1 MRNEHVK
8 KGVGFQLEQ
17 DPSIRKHV
25 RLEPWRSALAFSFGN
40 VEVQKSRHSS
50 RLVSS
55 LRKSFCSLHT
65 SSPNN
70 FAISFLSAKGTS
82 ILLNFKDFQQHFNV
96 ILTLNYDL
104 IVYSRTKSEKET
116 MTLDLC
122 FSVLR
127 DNFIGKCLH
136 VT

>member
-17 DPSIRKHV
+17 DPFIRKHV

-70 FAISFLSAKGTS
+70 FATS
-82 ILLNFKDFQQHFNV
+82 QFPFRQLKVRQS
-96 ILTLNYDL
+96 Y
-104 IVYSRTKSEKET
+104 
-116 MTLDLC
+116 
-122 FSVLR
+122 
-127 DNFIGKCLH
+127 
-136 VT
+136 